1 MKNGEFD
8 EPSVLDYVKDRL
20 SFWRKPS
27 IHIPAPGEPAE
38 RPSVRTTTPEAPTE
52 ARSAPRLATWPWR
65 SLGAIFFALIAQA
78 LLEPG
83 RREVVWGVIVYWYAA
98 ILAVWA
104 YLRGEWHLAPLKAQ
118 EERYDPLTVRR
129 NPLLIGLGLSALAFV
144 AFGNGRFNLINTSLW
159 IAGIALV
166 ARAFWSSSSGPA
178 VWLERIRAAI
188 ARGEWRVTLSG
199 RTLLA
204 LAVIAVA
211 LFFRFYR
218 LNTVPL
224 EMTSDHAEKMLDM
237 WDLMHGQYEIFFPR
251 NTGREAVGF
260 YWLAAVFDLF
270 GTGYTY
276 LSLKIGTALMGFLT
290 LPFIYLLGKEIAN
303 RRVGMYAT
311 LFAAVAYWPN
321 VVSRVG
327 LRFPLYMLFTAP
339 TLYYLVHGLR
349 TMRRNDFIWAGIF
362 LGLGL
367 QGYSSFRIVPFVVIT
382 AVAIYL
388 IHTRSRYLQ
397 VQSIF
402 GLSIIALISFLV
414 FLPLFRY
421 TLSNPEQVFYRSLT
435 RVGTL
440 EHPLPGSPVMIF
452 LSNLWEGVT
461 MFFWSDGQTWL
472 HSVPGRP
479 ALDVAAAG
487 LFFLGALLV
496 AVRWIQRRNWQ
507 DLFWIVSIPLL
518 LMPSI
523 LSLAFPGE
531 NPSLNRPNAAI
542 IPVFLLVGLAF
553 DGLTG
558 AVAQSWR
565 GAGGKAAAVTL
576 GLVLLAMSSAQS
588 YDLVFNQWNRI
599 HRMSTWNSSEIGGVI
614 RAFAE
619 SVGTP
624 DSAWVIPYPYW
635 VDTRVVGIVA
645 GYPTKDYALDPKE
658 LASTVSYPEDKLFI
672 LYPQDQASLQQL
684 EILYPT
690 GELSTYHSQE
700 PTKDFLM
707 FFVPRQK
714 AGAP

>member
-20 SFWRKPS
+20 SFWRKPG
-27 IHIPAPGEPAE
+27 IHIPSPGEPAE
-38 RPSVRTTTPEAPTE
+38 RPAFRTVVSETPTK
-52 ARSAPRLATWPWR
+52 ARGAPRLASWPWR

-83 RREVVWGVIVYWYAA
+83 RRDVVWGVILYWYAA

-104 YLRGEWHLAPLKAQ
+104 YLRGEWRLAPLKSQ
-118 EERYDPLTVRR
+118 EERYDSLTVRR

-144 AFGNGRFNLINTSLW
+144 AFGSGRFNLINTSLW

-166 ARAFWSSSSGPA
+166 ARAFWSNISGPA
-178 VWLERIRAAI
+178 VWLERIRTAI
-188 ARGEWRVTLSG
+188 SRGEWHVTLSW
-199 RTLLA
+199 RTLIA

-237 WDLMHGQYEIFFPR
+237 WDLLHGQYKVFFPR

-260 YWLAAVFDLF
+260 YWLAAVFELF

-276 LSLKIGTALMGFLT
+276 LSLKIGTALMGLLT
-290 LPFIYLLGKEIAN
+290 LPFIYLLGKEMAN

-311 LFAAVAYWPN
+311 MFAAVAYWPN

-339 TLYYLVHGLR
+339 TLYFLVHGLR

-367 QGYSSFRIVPFVVIT
+367 QGYSSFRIVPFVVIA

-388 IHTRSRYLQ
+388 IHTRSHYLK

-402 GLSIIALISFLV
+402 GLSIITLISFLV

-440 EHPLPGSPVMIF
+440 EHPLPGSPFMIF
-452 LSNLWEGVT
+452 LSNLWEGIT

-487 LFFLGALLV
+487 LFFLGVLLV
-496 AVRWIQRRNWQ
+496 MVRWIQRRNWQ
-507 DLFWIVSIPLL
+507 DLFWILSIPLL

-553 DGLTG
+553 DGLTS
-558 AVAQSWR
+558 AVTQSWH
-565 GAGGKAAAVTL
+565 GAGGKVAAVTL
-576 GLVLLAMSSAQS
+576 GLVLLVMSSAQS

-599 HRMSTWNSSEIGGVI
+599 HRMSTWNSSEIGSVI
-614 RAFAE
+614 RSFAE

-645 GYPTKDYALDPKE
+645 GYPTKDYALDPEE

-672 LYPQDQASLQQL
+672 LYPQDQANVQQL
-684 EILYPT
+684 EKLYPT

-700 PTKDFLM
+700 PTKDFLI